1 MLRTVK
7 RLLRLFMAD
16 KPPPDIHCLFPRISD
31 ETNLHYWCNSILG
44 RDFASVRSSSLT
56 KLEHGKA
63 TKSPRHEFLL
73 AYITLD
79 INGASY
85 ETCMIFDRSPA
96 AMEVEEVR
104 DVPNNAS
111 LTSLAVITSPSINS
125 RSSSPSPSSNT
136 DQLKAILGMGGS
148 VAATDRVAI
157 PKFGRSDELHN
168 LAKRK
173 FGGFQVLNT
182 LSIGGDESTMSV
194 PQLATLLEIVH
205 RLAPD
210 YTLRKHQC
218 YWFALLVFLV
228 VREKTHGL
236 ESNGNHIT
244 KRGKL
249 FGLSPEHSAG
259 EDEMVAAD
267 EYERV
272 WGQFMLTQEVSNG
285 FLILF

>member
-16 KPPPDIHCLFPRISD
+16 DPPPDIHCLFPRTAD
-31 ETNLHYWCNSILG
+31 DTNLHYWCNSILG
-44 RDFASVRSSSLT
+44 PDFASVRSSSLT
-56 KLEHGKA
+56 KLEHCKA

-85 ETCMIFDRSPA
+85 ESCMIFDRSPA

-104 DVPNNAS
+104 ADGPNNPS
-111 LTSLAVITSPSINS
+111 LTSLNVISSPSINS
-125 RSSSPSPSSNT
+125 RSSSPSPSSNS
-136 DQLKAILGMGGS
+136 DHLKAILGRGGS
-148 VAATDRVAI
+148 VAATDRVAM
-157 PKFGRSDELHN
+157 PKFGRSDQLHN
-168 LAKRK
+168 LAKEK
-173 FGGFQVLNT
+173 FGTFQVLNT
-182 LSIGGDESTMSV
+182 LSIGGDERIMSA
-194 PQLATLLEIVH
+194 PQLATLLKIVH
-205 RLAPD
+205 RLAPN

-228 VREKTHGL
+228 VRAKTQGR
-236 ESNGNHIT
+236 ESNGSHIV

-272 WGQFMLTQEVSNG
+272 WRQFMSTQEVSN
-285 FLILF
+285 L